1 MCKKCERFGIA
12 GIVDTR
18 TVPDVKYFNFFFV
31 WGVDF
36 FGEKKRSSKTTLGV
50 RLFMSLDTSEKWR
63 GRKKKWENEGKERMK
78 KRLNSRYF
86 WLKCSTSTAIFKVAR
101 LGLCI

>member
-1 MCKKCERFGIA
+1 MAK
-12 GIVDTR
+12 
-18 TVPDVKYFNFFFV
+18 
-31 WGVDF
+31 
-36 FGEKKRSSKTTLGV
+36 KKRSSKTTLGV

-63 GRKKKWENEGKERMK
+63 GRKKKKKLENEGKERMK